1 MTNGTKMLTGTAAI
15 CLTIV
20 RSALLISMNQL
31 NSQLDRVEETLRLM
45 SVQTPENLTIPTRGS
60 LTQTSDGDHPE
71 RQTTTPKPPTTPRPT
86 ATKVPTQ
93 TATPP
98 PEMPAEENICGRNPR
113 VQRQLAGKLK
123 LASCRAV
130 TTEQL
135 YRLSGEYAA

>member
-1 MTNGTKMLTGTAAI
+1 MTNGTKMLTRTAAI

-45 SVQTPENLTIPTRGS
+45 SVETPENLTMPIPGS
-60 LTQTSDGDHPE
+60 LTQTSDGDHTE
-71 RQTTTPKPPTTPRPT
+71 RQTTTPRPT

-93 TATPP
+93 TPTATPL
-98 PEMPAEENICGRNPR
+98 PEMSAEKNICGRNPR
-113 VQRQLAGKLK
+113 VQRQLSGKLK